1 MLFNTP
7 EFVVFFIA
15 VITVISCLKFRK
27 FQHLFLVGASY
38 FFFYISN
45 NFLISLLIYSTL
57 LDFYLGKAIYNSKN
71 QKNKKILLM
80 ISLAGNLGLLGFF
93 KYANFMI
100 EEINQITQTLGMS
113 NIGYL
118 EIILPIGISFY
129 TFQTISYTVDIYRGK
144 LTPSESFWEFALF
157 VSFFPQLVAGPI
169 LRASHFLPQLR
180 EKLSDTNLSKKLRTI
195 SIHHTALRLGVTL
208 MAMGFFKKIF
218 LADNIA
224 PLVDGIFS
232 IPYELLGSF
241 LVILGAI
248 AFGVQIYCD
257 FSGYTDIAIG
267 AATILGFNIPANF
280 NKPYFATSPIDFW
293 RRWHISLSTWL
304 RDYLYIPLGGNRK
317 GNLRT
322 YSNLI
327 TVMLLGGLWHGASW
341 NFVIWGLMHGA
352 FLAIQKIILNSF
364 PSLKNNSFLHSRS
377 GKIITIIGT
386 QYLIF
391 MTWLAFRVEDFETLS
406 YVLYKYV
413 VWDFVVDST
422 LFLVISQH
430 KIPIILIIGF
440 FLLHYISYKRNLVKL
455 LSELKSVYWIGF
467 LIIVMT
473 AVFFFYDTMPE
484 QFIYFR
490 F

>member
-1 MLFNTP
+1 MWNVLAPVLVFPGGNYAYIFVGNVSTP
-7 EFVVFFIA
+7 V
-15 VITVISCLKFRK
+15 L
-27 FQHLFLVGASY
+27 
-38 FFFYISN
+38 
-45 NFLISLLIYSTL
+45 
-57 LDFYLGKAIYNSKN
+57 
-71 QKNKKILLM
+71 
-80 ISLAGNLGLLGFF
+80 
-93 KYANFMI
+93 
-100 EEINQITQTLGMS
+100 
-113 NIGYL
+113 
-118 EIILPIGISFY
+118 
-129 TFQTISYTVDIYRGK
+129 
-144 LTPSESFWEFALF
+144 
-157 VSFFPQLVAGPI
+157 
-169 LRASHFLPQLR
+169 
-180 EKLSDTNLSKKLRTI
+180 
-195 SIHHTALRLGVTL
+195 
-208 MAMGFFKKIF
+208 
-218 LADNIA
+218 
-224 PLVDGIFS
+224 
-232 IPYELLGSF
+232 
-241 LVILGAI
+241 
-248 AFGVQIYCD
+248 IYCD

-280 NKPYFATSPIDFW
+280 NKPYFATSPVDFW

-413 VWDFVVDST
+413 VWDFMIDST
-422 LFLVISQH
+422 LLGVISH
-430 KIPIILIIGF
+430 NKIPIILIIGF